1 MKSPIAPPSR
11 AEERRQ
17 TRVLVTIVSVAV
29 GLAVATVVGFNLRSN
44 TLFNSSAPM
53 QKVTGGVAKVRS
65 HTPVPETAPEPASA
79 RENSETAVAPTEST
93 SDAKITHTDN
103 VQSGLT
109 PQPAHASGFVP
120 PADDAIPGGPMG
132 DVVRR
137 GEQIFLNTRVNAPAF
152 VGNSLNCV
160 NCHLDAGRKAD
171 SAPMWGAWPMY
182 PAYRSKTKHVDTF
195 AERLRGCFTYSM
207 NGTPPPFGDDVLV
220 ALEAY
225 AYWMSKGAPAGKALP
240 GAGFAKLPE
249 PEKEADG
256 VRGQAVFQAHCAL
269 CHGANG
275 QGQRVGDT
283 QVFPPLWGPQSYN
296 WGAGMHKVD
305 TAAAFIQANMPLGQG
320 GTLSVQ
326 DSWDV
331 ARFING
337 HERPQDPRFTGDV
350 AETRAKFHNSQ
361 QSLYG
366 TQVNGQLL
374 GSKSH

>member
-1 MKSPIAPPSR
+1 MKTPVAPPSR

-17 TRVLVTIVSVAV
+17 TRVLLTIVVVAI
-29 GLAVATVVGFNLRSN
+29 GLAVATLAGFNLRSH
-44 TLFNSSAPM
+44 TLFNSNSTVE
-53 QKVTGGVAKVRS
+53 KTSGGVVKARS
-65 HTPVPETAPEPASA
+65 HAPVPDTAPEPAIA
-79 RENSETAVAPTEST
+79 SEKAPTAKAPTPGLSKVQVAQT
-93 SDAKITHTDN
+93 GDAATN
-103 VQSGLT
+103 
-109 PQPAHASGFVP
+109 PAPPPAAAELVVP
-120 PADDAIPGGPMG
+120 PANDAIPAGPFG
-132 DVVRR
+132 EVVRR

-225 AYWMSKGAPAGKALP
+225 SYWMSKGAPAGKGLP

-256 VRGQAVFQAHCAL
+256 ARGQAVFQAHCAL
-269 CHGANG
+269 CHGADG

-296 WGAGMHKVD
+296 WGAGMHNVD
-305 TAAAFIQANMPLGQG
+305 TAAAFIQANMPLGKG
-320 GTLSVQ
+320 GSLGVQ

-331 ARFING
+331 ARFINS

-350 AETRAKFHNSQ
+350 TETREKFHNSKL
-361 QSLYG
+361 SLYG
-366 TQVNGQLL
+366 LRVNGQLL
-374 GSKSH
+374 GSKAH